1 MDRNENTTDYDGGN
15 GESPSIL
22 IGIIGAII
30 LGVIIGGFA
39 PGFAKHFSV
48 LGEIFLNSLKMI
60 VVPLVVLSMIVGI
73 TGLGDIR
80 NIGTIGG
87 RTILYYMVTTAVSVI
102 IGIIMVNIVRP
113 GVGISTGEGHQG
125 YLYTLDD
132 RTVNIGDESWDKKS
146 FKNYEQKGDKKYLLV
161 LPDQN
166 VQGIIESVTQN
177 SVTVKAWKYVEADD
191 VFYVQA
197 GDTEKALRTV
207 NGQVISADPDL
218 GASGTGVE
226 IRLPIADKVA
236 SKKDKGIVDTM
247 MEVVLGNS
255 VTGKQGLIPINI
267 FKAMVQMDILPL
279 IFFSLL
285 LGAALTVVGGH
296 AKAAINTISALNDG
310 VMKIVHWIMVVSPI
324 GIFGLIAGKIG
335 NEGGFAGFLPELVAV
350 GWYSFTVLLGLG
362 IHGIV
367 VLPLILWLVGRRNP
381 IVYVS
386 GVATALLNA
395 FSTASSSATL
405 PLTME
410 GVEIGN
416 KISNRTSSFVLPLG
430 ATINMDGTALYEAVA
445 AIFIAQV
452 YGEDL
457 GFAKQLV
464 IVLTATLAA
473 IGAAGIPQ
481 AGLVTMVIVLKAVD
495 LPIEG
500 VGLILTVDWL
510 LDRFRTTVN
519 VWGDSVGAGIIET
532 LESNDVKS
540 ATT

>member
-166 VQGIIESVTQN
+166 IQGIIESVTQN

-207 NGQVISADPDL
+207 NGQVISADPDFEL
-218 GASGTGVE
+218 IERFPCLATIAPALAAIIAALVE
-226 IRLPIADKVA
+226 ILRV
-236 SKKDKGIVDTM
+236 
-247 MEVVLGNS
+247 
-255 VTGKQGLIPINI
+255 
-267 FKAMVQMDILPL
+267 PL
-279 IFFSLL
+279 ISPPVPQVSIVF
-285 LGAALTVVGGH
+285 LGE
-296 AKAAINTISALNDG
+296 D
-310 VMKIVHWIMVVSPI
+310 
-324 GIFGLIAGKIG
+324 
-335 NEGGFAGFLPELVAV
+335 
-350 GWYSFTVLLGLG
+350 
-362 IHGIV
+362 
-367 VLPLILWLVGRRNP
+367 
-381 IVYVS
+381 
-386 GVATALLNA
+386 
-395 FSTASSSATL
+395 
-405 PLTME
+405 
-410 GVEIGN
+410 
-416 KISNRTSSFVLPLG
+416 
-430 ATINMDGTALYEAVA
+430 
-445 AIFIAQV
+445 IFI
-452 YGEDL
+452 DL
-457 GFAKQLV
+457 SL
-464 IVLTATLAA
+464 ITLAA
-473 IGAAGIPQ
+473 P
-481 AGLVTMVIVLKAVD
+481 
-495 LPIEG
+495 
-500 VGLILTVDWL
+500 
-510 LDRFRTTVN
+510 
-519 VWGDSVGAGIIET
+519 
-532 LESNDVKS
+532 
-540 ATT
+540 